1 MPPKNIF
8 KTGPAAAA
16 PLTTRV
22 QPAKLLHSKWT
33 AAVPL
38 NREKHFM
45 VVALVKPVAPD
56 APVEVVTIEAVLTGR
71 TFDLPWRTLRDPAVW
86 LQGWR

>member
-1 MPPKNIF
+1 MSRKHIPEIRPAPAPP
-8 KTGPAAAA
+8 PA
-16 PLTTRV
+16 RV
-22 QPAKLLHSKWT
+22 QAAKLLHSKWT

-45 VVALVKPVAPD
+45 VVALVKPEAPD
-56 APVEVVTIEAVLTGR
+56 APVEVVTIEAVLTKR
-71 TFDLPWRTLRDPAVW
+71 TFELPWRALRDPTVW